1 MDFTKWR
8 GNSRFSNLYGV
19 VGKKIPQRFQLTPF
33 SWRTSHSL
41 CIPDD
46 DGRAL
51 LLVFTSSVWRRDFC
65 DTNIIF
71 RVLATWRWVYQ
82 RGTDLG
88 EIMPSFPWILRTLLV
103 PLISYKMKG
112 AAWGQGIGRHKE
124 AEVMEMGMKDLK
136 ALSSFLGRIIYLF
149 IKSLC

>member
-1 MDFTKWR
+1 MERKFQILKFVWSCWEE
-8 GNSRFSNLYGV
+8 NSAKISAHTFLQKNKPQLMHSRWWWKSTSIGINKFSMKDRFLWY
-19 VGKKIPQRFQLTPF
+19 K
-33 SWRTSHSL
+33 H
-41 CIPDD
+41 
-46 DGRAL
+46 
-51 LLVFTSSVWRRDFC
+51 
-65 DTNIIF
+65 IIF